1 MSKNTGWLAVLKVRY
16 WSQHITIVEDIHLV
30 QSKIFKNYL
39 LKNILET
46 LSNLHVIKFKLLNF

>member
-1 MSKNTGWLAVLKVRY
+1 MISCVKSKILKSAYHKATLV
-16 WSQHITIVEDIHLV
+16 IAEDIHLV

-46 LSNLHVIKFKLLNF
+46 LCNLHVIKFKLLNF